1 MSEYSTEELV
11 DIDVINGLK
20 ELGEGDDSSFFE
32 EIVNLYEDQAQE
44 LIDAISRLYST
55 GEYLEMGK
63 TAHTLKGAS
72 LNVGAKLFAEMC
84 KKIEMAG
91 KNSDLNGVEDNINEL
106 SKINQITIKELKNHY

>member
-1 MSEYSTEELV
+1 MSEYSTDQLV

-20 ELGEGDDSSFFE
+20 ELGDGDDGSFFE

-44 LIDAISRLYST
+44 LINAISKLYSS

-72 LNVGAKLFAEMC
+72 LNVGAKLFADLC

-91 KNSDLNGVEDNINEL
+91 KNNDLNGVFKDIEDL
-106 SKINQITIKELKNHY
+106 SKINEITLIELKKHY